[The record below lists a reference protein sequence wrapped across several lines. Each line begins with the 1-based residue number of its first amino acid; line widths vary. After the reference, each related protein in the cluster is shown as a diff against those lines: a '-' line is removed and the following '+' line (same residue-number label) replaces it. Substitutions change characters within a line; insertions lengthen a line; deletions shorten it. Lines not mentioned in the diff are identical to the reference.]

1 MVYIEVQDK
10 KLKFQNGKNEL
21 QAISFDWYLID
32 TCDFRSIE
40 NHISAK
46 ISKRKKPITWPFEAQ
61 IASPFFQYLK
71 DIIS

>member
-10 KLKFQNGKNEL
+10 KLKFGMKKMSYKL
-21 QAISFDWYLID
+21 FRLID
-32 TCDFRSIE
+32 TGDFWSIE
-40 NHISAK
+40 NRISAK

-61 IASPFFQYLK
+61 IASRFFQYLK

>member
-10 KLKFQNGKNEL
+10 KLKFEMKKMSYKLFG
-21 QAISFDWYLID
+21 LIG
-32 TCDFRSIE
+32 TRSVE

-61 IASPFFQYLK
+61 IASRFFQYLK
-71 DIIS
+71 NIIS